1 MRSNVG
7 SMNHKRYSSFDSNPQ
22 LFSHDKLNPSKLP
35 SLRMNTSTFNKKR
48 SKLSPLNNY
57 MSQAHHIDSKRN
69 VIFKQRKMLGKGIY
83 NVEIS
88 QNDTQS
94 MIEAIDEN
102 SPESY
107 LIEMDNQR
115 AEKIFKLFKY
125 KIRNKNTLSSYCF
138 I

>member
-1 MRSNVG
+1 
-7 SMNHKRYSSFDSNPQ
+7 
-22 LFSHDKLNPSKLP
+22 
-35 SLRMNTSTFNKKR
+35 
-48 SKLSPLNNY
+48 
-57 MSQAHHIDSKRN
+57 
-69 VIFKQRKMLGKGIY
+69 MLGKGIY

-115 AEKIFKLFKY
+115 AEKIFKLFNWDY
-125 KIRNKNTLSSYCF
+125 DKISSSLSIMNSRLVLLNPQALQKS
-138 I
+138 